1 MKCPKCKNEEKF
13 YVEVKVKGNTVEY
26 YDSDGN
32 YLKDD
37 SNSGFYDDMHSTH
50 GKYFYC
56 SMCNK
61 SVGKFKNLEDTQ

>member
-13 YVEVKVKGNTVEY
+13 HVEVKVKGNTVEY
-26 YDSDGN
+26 YDSEGN
-32 YLKDD
+32 YLYDD
-37 SNSGFYDDMHSTH
+37 SNSGFYDDMHLTH

-61 SVGKFKNLEDTQ
+61 RVGKFKNLEDT